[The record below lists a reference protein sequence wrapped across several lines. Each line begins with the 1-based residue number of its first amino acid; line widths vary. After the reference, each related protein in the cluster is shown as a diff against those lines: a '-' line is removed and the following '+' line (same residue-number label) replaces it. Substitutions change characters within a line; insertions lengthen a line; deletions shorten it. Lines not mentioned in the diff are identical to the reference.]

1 MMGTHTTIYRTKSS
15 IPFHCRF
22 LASHGRS
29 AYRAFRSVFSIH
41 TGHVSFLPTIVQPLI
56 QSSWKRRLHGSWI
69 VGSKGFSPPRW
80 ELSWRSLL
88 QSAQMWGFT
97 DSFRPNDIVAACKH
111 AHASLQMLYEPHG
124 QMLRLGQVLASRSTA
139 AVTVM
144 HAAKRHIDTGRAQI
158 VKHWTCETLVICSIL
173 GKTVQLQLKTWTL
186 GLSSM

>member
-1 MMGTHTTIYRTKSS
+1 MGTPGIGGTSLVAPSSGRSRCSKCKNKFNDVTMMGTHTTIYRTKSS

-56 QSSWKRRLHGSWI
+56 QSSWKRCLHGSWI

-111 AHASLQMLYEPHG
+111 AHASLQILYEPHG

-144 HAAKRHIDTGRAQI
+144 QQKDTLIQDAYR
-158 VKHWTCETLVICSIL
+158 L
-173 GKTVQLQLKTWTL
+173 
-186 GLSSM
+186 